1 MIRTLE
7 VGQVALLVEGGG
19 LETER
24 VDDVV
29 DLDGGVLKTL
39 IGLLSGSVGTG
50 VCDENVSMGARQVGG

>member
-1 MIRTLE
+1 
-7 VGQVALLVEGGG
+7 
-19 LETER
+19 